1 MCGIMMLSLKGMY
14 RVKQGYRSLM
24 LILLTAYA
32 APSQSEPRDVN
43 HHIDLPFNQYSALTL
58 LAKWQVSSTE
68 LPAFIEMSNDSLFGT
83 DENENSVRDDYEKAL
98 LNAYQKPEYVVMGLL
113 STHVW
118 QRLLQLNV
126 DVNTIKTNKEAISLL
141 VNSMSI
147 NHCYYLLQQVDQ
159 NLMSPLLVYFNTQ
172 QRLDAKKNAEHQLL
186 TIIGNQQHKIEF
198 PTEPCSVFANLIHSE
213 PIQQYIE
220 INNNI

>member
-1 MCGIMMLSLKGMY
+1 MKRCYHG
-14 RVKQGYRSLM
+14 LM
-24 LILLTAYA
+24 LGLLVLIST
-32 APSQSEPRDVN
+32 PSYCEPFEST
-43 HHIDLPFNQYSALTL
+43 HHIDLPFNQYSALSL
-58 LAKWQVSSTE
+58 LAKWQVSSAE
-68 LPAFIEMSNDSLFGT
+68 LPAFIEMNNDSLFGA
-83 DENENSVRDDYEKAL
+83 DGNENMVRDDYEKAL

-126 DVNTIKTNKEAISLL
+126 NEDTITTNKEAISLL

-172 QRLDAKKNAEHQLL
+172 QRLDAKKYAEHQLL
-186 TIIGNQQHKIEF
+186 AIIGNQQHKIEF
-198 PTEPCSVFANLIHSE
+198 PAEPCSVFANLIHSE
-213 PIQQYIE
+213 PIQHYID

>member
-1 MCGIMMLSLKGMY
+1 MK
-14 RVKQGYRSLM
+14 RRPPA
-24 LILLTAYA
+24 LILAFTMMITASSHA
-32 APSQSEPRDVN
+32 GSLDSE
-43 HHIDLPFNQYSALTL
+43 HHIDLPFNQYSALNL

-68 LPAFIEMSNDSLFGT
+68 LPAYVETNNDNLFGT
-83 DENENSVRDDYEKAL
+83 DNNENSVRDDYEKAL

-113 STHVW
+113 STYVW

-126 DVNTIKTNKEAISLL
+126 NTNIVTTNKEAIALL

-159 NLMSPLLVYFNTQ
+159 DLMSPVLVYFNTQ
-172 QRLDAKKNAEHQLL
+172 QRLDAKKQAEHKLL
-186 TIIGNQQHKIEF
+186 TLIGNQQNKIEF
-198 PTEPCSVFANLIHSE
+198 PSEPCSVFANLIHSE

-220 INNNI
+220 VNSSI